1 MGEDTCLFEEEDGS
15 EQSQAGDEAGHDEPE
30 VRHNVD
36 VLVEKFVDTLESE
49 DDDAVQRKCVSETKP
64 VDTFSDDGDS
74 QHEDARSEE
83 VLTPVYG
90 PVQAQQS
97 LSVGTPG
104 LIRDQN
110 MRTDDSVVPDSQ
122 DSHHNGF

>member
-64 VDTFSDDGDS
+64 VTLF
-74 QHEDARSEE
+74 
-83 VLTPVYG
+83 LTMGIV
-90 PVQAQQS
+90 
-97 LSVGTPG
+97 
-104 LIRDQN
+104 N
-110 MRTDDSVVPDSQ
+110 MRMPGAKRFSTQSMALCRPNSL
-122 DSHHNGF
+122 